1 MRVEGI
7 GDPTSVCLIGV
18 IFQMWKHLHT
28 PFFTWMI
35 LVTLVINQFAYSLVI
50 SSTHREPELQWKQLL
65 SDTHWLYVWTI
76 PQTINGEHNLITN
89 QNSHD
94 KISWV
99 QIDLKAVHSNDID
112 LRLIFDVQRELRMCI
127 FDAPSIG
134 RPVSLDQISLPRQI
148 TSNKILLGEFQFR
161 SAAEFREKCRAF
173 LTSGSSVRSRRH
185 RRGSPLI
192 MPGTR
197 WCGHGNEATRDRM
210 FGDELEAD
218 MCCQKHDQCFEN
230 IPSLTT
236 KWGYYNPSPVTISN
250 CQCDDEFLVCLE
262 NAGTETA
269 NRVGSLFFNVFN
281 VPCFLRHKQKTC
293 SGDSSDASCTNMEQ
307 HDVIDLYFPQP
318 FVSPYR
324 TSYH

>member
-1 MRVEGI
+1 MLG
-7 GDPTSVCLIGV
+7 
-18 IFQMWKHLHT
+18 K
-28 PFFTWMI
+28 
-35 LVTLVINQFAYSLVI
+35 VI
-50 SSTHREPELQWKQLL
+50 SSTYREPELQWKQLL

-76 PQTINGEHNLITN
+76 PQTINGEHDLITN
-89 QNSHD
+89 QNSHN

-99 QIDLKAVHSNDID
+99 QIDLIAVQSNDVD
-112 LRLIFDVQRELRMCI
+112 LRLIFDVQHELRMCV
-127 FDAPSIG
+127 FDAPNIG
-134 RPVSLDQISLPRQI
+134 RPVSFDQLSLPRQI
-148 TSNKILLGEFQFR
+148 TSNKILLGEFQFT

-281 VPCFLRHKQKTC
+281 VPCFLRYKQNTC
-293 SGDSSDASCTNMEQ
+293 SGDSSDASCTNMEYQ
-307 HDVIDLYFPQP
+307 DVIDLYFPQP
-318 FVSPYR
+318 FVSTY
-324 TSYH
+324 TV